1 MVRCHG
7 HVRLREPLGYWQLR
21 LPHSQSLAIPC
32 QSGNR
37 LGRDCSPR
45 LRKSISSRWAH
56 GGWEPATGV
65 YEPLNVMVVAT
76 WSCHLTD
83 RILRFHSLQGKNSA
97 FTGIA
102 RGETRGFR
110 ASRRRNDS
118 TADVLVLS
126 SWPTTWLSPRP
137 RCTSLHIAKVSM
149 SGWLIQN

>member
-45 LRKSISSRWAH
+45 LRKSISSRRAH
-56 GGWEPATGV
+56 GGWEPATV

-76 WSCHLTD
+76 WSCHLTG

-102 RGETRGFR
+102 HLQIEENPTAARDGHEITTKRY
-110 ASRRRNDS
+110 SSTRRRALLYFS
-118 TADVLVLS
+118 HETAQYL
-126 SWPTTWLSPRP
+126 
-137 RCTSLHIAKVSM
+137 
-149 SGWLIQN
+149 